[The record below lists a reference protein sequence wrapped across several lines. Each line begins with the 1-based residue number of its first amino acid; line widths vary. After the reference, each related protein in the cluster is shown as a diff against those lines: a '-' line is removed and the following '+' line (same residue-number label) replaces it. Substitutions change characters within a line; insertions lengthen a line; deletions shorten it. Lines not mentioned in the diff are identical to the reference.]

1 MILAI
6 RTDKPEAE
14 LYLLKEDG
22 VIIDQYVWTAHRE
35 LSNTL
40 LSKIENILS
49 KNSRELTD
57 IIQVIVYKGPGS
69 FTGLRIGITVANTLG
84 YVLAVPVVGR
94 QGEDWLMVPQ
104 GDSLPQKELSML
116 VIPNY
121 GAEANVT
128 APRK

>member
-84 YVLAVPVVGR
+84 YVLAVPVLGG
-94 QGEDWLMVPQ
+94 QGEGWLAAEQ
-104 GDSLPQKELSML
+104 GDSLPQKELSNL

-121 GAEANVT
+121 GAGANVT

>member
-84 YVLAVPVVGR
+84 YVLAVPVLGG
-94 QGEDWLMVPQ
+94 QGEGWLAAEQ
-104 GDSLPQKELSML
+104 GASLPQKELSNL

-121 GAEANVT
+121 GAGANVT
-128 APRK
+128 EPRK

>member
-40 LSKIENILS
+40 LSKIE
-49 KNSRELTD
+49 KYTFKR
-57 IIQVIVYKGPGS
+57 
-69 FTGLRIGITVANTLG
+69 TLG
-84 YVLAVPVVGR
+84 
-94 QGEDWLMVPQ
+94 
-104 GDSLPQKELSML
+104 S
-116 VIPNY
+116 
-121 GAEANVT
+121 
-128 APRK
+128 

>member
-14 LYLLKEDG
+14 LYLLKDDG
-22 VIIDQYVWTAHRE
+22 VILDQYVWSAHRE
-35 LSNTL
+35 LSDTLISNIENL
-40 LSKIENILS
+40 LSENS
-49 KNSRELTD
+49 QELAD
-57 IIQVIVYKGPGS
+57 ISQVFVYKGPGS

-84 YVLAVPVVGR
+84 YVLAVPVLGG
-94 QGEDWLMVPQ
+94 QGEGWLAAEQ
-104 GDSLPQKELSML
+104 GASLPQKELSNL

-121 GAEANVT
+121 GAGANVT